1 VPAKRLPHHL
11 LPLCAVSV
19 PPGHGL
25 SFSKSRVHTR
35 PAAAQAARGCGCRLV
50 VQALMLA
57 LIQTRWQMRMLAGAP
72 RVLVTLKV
80 FLVTLHNETTKHTWR
95 ESARVYK
102 KRNFHNGGAQG
113 PPVEAHVAWSGS
125 LPRPGHVRFK
135 RHPAAQRRCRRSRKT
150 HATFGFG
157 FGVCSWRRAYR
168 GGRDTRGTSSPRV
181 AAHAGDCRRCRQHV

>member
-1 VPAKRLPHHL
+1 
-11 LPLCAVSV
+11 
-19 PPGHGL
+19 
-25 SFSKSRVHTR
+25 
-35 PAAAQAARGCGCRLV
+35 
-50 VQALMLA
+50 MLA

-157 FGVCSWRRAYR
+157 FGVFAV
-168 GGRDTRGTSSPRV
+168 GAEHIAVGETRGEPHHLVLLLMQGTAV
-181 AAHAGDCRRCRQHV
+181 GVDNMFKAKLFELFAIFTAAHVPRCT